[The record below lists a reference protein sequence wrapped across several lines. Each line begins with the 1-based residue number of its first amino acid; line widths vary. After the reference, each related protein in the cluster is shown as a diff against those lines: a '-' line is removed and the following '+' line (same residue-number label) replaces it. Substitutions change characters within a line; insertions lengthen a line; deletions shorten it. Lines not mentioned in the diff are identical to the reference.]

1 VDRFFTGVAPL
12 ILNNQLGESAMLL
25 IDVIRRLNTE
35 YEIRF
40 LLTAYVETLQFYD
53 SAKRLPP
60 GVAALPLKGAD
71 DIEARFTELLGAELC
86 GLARSHCD
94 TQGAIAREATE
105 IFGAAFTRLRAL
117 DLSQTVAVSRTAE
130 RDNLIAATP

>member
-1 VDRFFTGVAPL
+1 MF
-12 ILNNQLGESAMLL
+12 IS
-25 IDVIRRLNTE
+25 DVIRRLNTE
-35 YEIRF
+35 HEIRF
-40 LLTAYVETLQFYD
+40 LLTAYIETLQFYD

-60 GVAALPLKGAD
+60 GVGKLPLRGVE

-105 IFGAAFTRLRAL
+105 IFGAAFTRLQVLRMSETVPAVRSVPAL
-117 DLSQTVAVSRTAE
+117 DFAVA
-130 RDNLIAATP
+130 

>member
-1 VDRFFTGVAPL
+1 MF
-12 ILNNQLGESAMLL
+12 IS
-25 IDVIRRLNTE
+25 DVIRRLNTE
-35 YEIRF
+35 HEIRF
-40 LLTAYVETLQFYD
+40 LLTAYIETLQFYD

-60 GVAALPLKGAD
+60 GVGKLPLRGVD

-105 IFGAAFTRLRAL
+105 IFGAAFTRLQVLRLTDAVPAARPMPAL
-117 DLSQTVAVSRTAE
+117 HF
-130 RDNLIAATP
+130 AAA

>member
-1 VDRFFTGVAPL
+1 MF
-12 ILNNQLGESAMLL
+12 IS
-25 IDVIRRLNTE
+25 DVIRRLNTE
-35 YEIRF
+35 HEIRF
-40 LLTAYVETLQFYD
+40 LLTAYIETLQFYD

-60 GVAALPLKGAD
+60 GVGKLPLRGVD

-105 IFGAAFTRLRAL
+105 IFGAAFTRLQVLRLTDAVRVTRPMPAL
-117 DLSQTVAVSRTAE
+117 HF
-130 RDNLIAATP
+130 AAA

>member
-1 VDRFFTGVAPL
+1 MF
-12 ILNNQLGESAMLL
+12 IS
-25 IDVIRRLNTE
+25 DVIRRLNTE

-40 LLTAYVETLQFYD
+40 LLSAYIETLQFYD

-60 GVAALPLKGAD
+60 GVGKLPLRGVE

-105 IFGAAFTRLRAL
+105 IFGAAFTRLQVLRMSETVPAARPMPAL
-117 DLSQTVAVSRTAE
+117 DFAVA
-130 RDNLIAATP
+130 